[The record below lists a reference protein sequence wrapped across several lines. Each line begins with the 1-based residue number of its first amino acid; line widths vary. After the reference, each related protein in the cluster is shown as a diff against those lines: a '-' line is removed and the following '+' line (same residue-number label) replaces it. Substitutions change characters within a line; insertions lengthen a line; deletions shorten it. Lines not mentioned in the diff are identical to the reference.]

1 MKGLLKI
8 ADCVFSTAAA
18 LAVAW
23 SALLTGCD
31 MDSREGCS
39 PYPRELN
46 VTLPALTVA
55 DAVVVEPMGSRSAVS
70 VEDDALFSVGLGPER
85 GADASWERSL
95 STRADVT
102 LSNVWVLQFDASG
115 ATKACA
121 YVGTVAAGRKVQA
134 TLQSGENYTVWIV
147 ANGPAEGVLTTLNP
161 ATLSDFENKML
172 HTAAAASDETIPL
185 TGGLSG
191 VRILDNGQVL
201 VGTDNTVVP
210 EMTLTRAMARVDVLL
225 EYDVDGADLDG
236 VWLYQVPAGACYGLD
251 DAVTDYPASGTVSN
265 FAYRNGDT
273 SGLVPTSSG
282 SGTVTHTWYIG
293 DNRRGQ
299 NPVIQWEKNK
309 GSNNAPAM
317 ATYARIKSH
326 ESSDTAKGL
335 FHDVYLGENVT
346 TDFNVLRNRHYIY
359 RVRIGG
365 TLDDQKLLAERD
377 DRVWAGTLEYLD
389 GAPTVDPDLSLPIH
403 VNGQTMRV
411 TFSGYWT
418 GPGIPVRATVVGG
431 EELASGIAACYVG
444 NTGSAMLE
452 IPKNEG
458 GAERQIEFAYE
469 WKGEWNVIGIGTQA
483 GYGVTGAKVT
493 PEGDIPGAGGSYVVT
508 LNGAWEEFVKV
519 RAWDGS
525 KSLVNVTVLTPGADV
540 NFSVPVNESFD
551 SRTVTFQYQW
561 GDEWITIG
569 EPRTQAS
576 GVIDTGG
583 GNTIIEPDPNRTG
596 TWQEAIDY
604 CSGKGD
610 GWRLPTENELY
621 YYWYVEP
628 SVSAVSPFMEGDY
641 WSSTNNASDSGQ
653 AWTFDFKYDGGIAN
667 KKGKTERL
675 YMRCVRDKESGAG
688 TEYPYVK
695 AEGNSSV
702 VVLRDAA
709 GGIDRA
715 SLFASRPTVTVKDG
729 QHGENNRMSAMLQ
742 VQNTQPS
749 DLNWR
754 PSIDYC
760 DNLVEEGYDDWR
772 LPTQRELMLI
782 WTVGGNEHVGS
793 LDIDN
798 SSASPIQRPIGNSRL
813 HSLAGFTVLPD
824 NVLFSATWSEGEPDV
839 WPDIKWI
846 LRISGTDGRVNFEGV
861 DGDHPRSFRC
871 VRDWDGSAP
880 NYTVSETAVTPA
892 GDIPGEGKT
901 YSLTLTGDLP
911 PAGVEVRAQSG
922 GTALATGKVTASGT
936 AVDLAVPGNAS
947 YSSRS
952 VTFEYNW
959 NGTWTKISDART
971 QQGWNVTAASVSP
984 EGNIPQA
991 GGTYTVT
998 LTGWGGF
1005 PIRAIDGDGNE
1016 LAINTEYEEVA
1027 NYSAS
1032 ILIPANTGTEARS
1045 VTLQYSQEGVWND
1058 IETRIQLGLSYVT
1071 NINWADCN
1079 TRCSTRGGLPT
1090 SSMVKSMDW
1099 SSYPIYAEGGGV
1111 MYYWCAEKNMGPIGT
1126 ARVYIVWSQALHDKD
1141 QGTVSDDV
1149 GCRCVND

>member
-1 MKGLLKI
+1 MKGLGKI
-8 ADCVFSTAAA
+8 TGSCLLGAAA
-18 LAVAW
+18 LAVAG
-23 SALLTGCD
+23 SLSLV
-31 MDSREGCS
+31 GCS
-39 PYPRELN
+39 KDSPSWWSPAPRE
-46 VTLPALTVA
+46 VEATLPSLAVA
-55 DAVVVEPMGSRSAVS
+55 DAVTVEPMGSRAPVAGAAGSAGASSDNDGLFTVS
-70 VEDDALFSVGLGPER
+70 LGPDE
-85 GADASWERSL
+85 GMGSSAAFPA
-95 STRADVT
+95 TRADVS

-147 ANGPAEGVLTTLNP
+147 ANGPAEGVLTTSNP

-172 HTAAAASDETIPL
+172 HTAAPASDETIPL

-201 VGTDNTVVP
+201 VGEDNTVVP

-225 EYDVDGADLDG
+225 EYDVDGAELDG

-452 IPKNEG
+452 IPKNES

-493 PEGDIPGAGGSYVVT
+493 PEGDIPGAGGSYAVT
-508 LNGAWEEFVKV
+508 LNGAWEDFVKV

-525 KSLVNVTVLTPGADV
+525 KSLVNVTVLTPDKGI
-540 NFSVPVNESFD
+540 NFTVPVNESFD

-569 EPRTQAS
+569 
-576 GVIDTGG
+576 
-583 GNTIIEPDPNRTG
+583 
-596 TWQEAIDY
+596 
-604 CSGKGD
+604 
-610 GWRLPTENELY
+610 
-621 YYWYVEP
+621 
-628 SVSAVSPFMEGDY
+628 
-641 WSSTNNASDSGQ
+641 
-653 AWTFDFKYDGGIAN
+653 
-667 KKGKTERL
+667 
-675 YMRCVRDKESGAG
+675 
-688 TEYPYVK
+688 
-695 AEGNSSV
+695 
-702 VVLRDAA
+702 
-709 GGIDRA
+709 
-715 SLFASRPTVTVKDG
+715 
-729 QHGENNRMSAMLQ
+729 
-742 VQNTQPS
+742 
-749 DLNWR
+749 
-754 PSIDYC
+754 
-760 DNLVEEGYDDWR
+760 
-772 LPTQRELMLI
+772 
-782 WTVGGNEHVGS
+782 
-793 LDIDN
+793 
-798 SSASPIQRPIGNSRL
+798 
-813 HSLAGFTVLPD
+813 
-824 NVLFSATWSEGEPDV
+824 
-839 WPDIKWI
+839 
-846 LRISGTDGRVNFEGV
+846 
-861 DGDHPRSFRC
+861 
-871 VRDWDGSAP
+871 
-880 NYTVSETAVTPA
+880 
-892 GDIPGEGKT
+892 
-901 YSLTLTGDLP
+901 
-911 PAGVEVRAQSG
+911 
-922 GTALATGKVTASGT
+922 
-936 AVDLAVPGNAS
+936 
-947 YSSRS
+947 
-952 VTFEYNW
+952 
-959 NGTWTKISDART
+959 DART

-1032 ILIPANTGTEARS
+1032 IVIPANTGTTTRN
-1045 VTLQYSQEGVWND
+1045 VTFQYSQEGVWND
-1058 IETRIQLGLSYVT
+1058 IETRIQNGIVLTSGLS
-1071 NINWADCN
+1071 WDDCN
-1079 TRCSTRGGLPT
+1079 TKCASLGGMYSIDELRGLDWTGWPT
-1090 SSMVKSMDW
+1090 SVPGQVVYAQYW
-1099 SSYPIYAEGGGV
+1099 SSTVPRENYASCYVPKSGAGLNEN
-1111 MYYWCAEKNMGPIGT
+1111 KNENLG
-1126 ARVYIVWSQALHDKD
+1126 WKC
-1141 QGTVSDDV
+1141 
-1149 GCRCVND
+1149 CRCRNE

>member
-39 PYPRELN
+39 PYPRELD

-85 GADASWERSL
+85 GADASRGQSPA
-95 STRADVT
+95 TRADVT

-121 YVGTVAAGRKVQA
+121 WVGTVAAGQKVQA

-147 ANGPAEGVLTTLNP
+147 ANGPAEGVLTTSNP
-161 ATLSDFENKML
+161 ATLSDFENKLL
-172 HTAAAASDETIPL
+172 HTAAPASDETIPL

-201 VGTDNTVVP
+201 VGEDNTVVP

-225 EYDVDGADLDG
+225 EYDVDGAELDG

-273 SGLVPTSSG
+273 PGLVPTSSG
-282 SGTVTHTWYIG
+282 SGTVTHTWYVG

-299 NPVIQWEKNK
+299 NPAIQWEKNK

-389 GAPTVDPDLSLPIH
+389 GAPTVYPDLSLPIH
-403 VNGQTMRV
+403 VNGQTMQV

-431 EELASGIAACYVG
+431 EELVSGTAACQAG
-444 NTGSAMLE
+444 NTGSVTLE
-452 IPKNEG
+452 IPKND

-493 PEGDIPGAGGSYVVT
+493 PEGDIPGAGGDYAVT
-508 LNGAWEEFVKV
+508 LNGAWEEFVTV

-540 NFSVPVNESFD
+540 NFTVPANESFD

-569 EPRTQAS
+569 EPRTQAA
-576 GVIDTGG
+576 G
-583 GNTIIEPDPNRTG
+583 
-596 TWQEAIDY
+596 
-604 CSGKGD
+604 
-610 GWRLPTENELY
+610 
-621 YYWYVEP
+621 
-628 SVSAVSPFMEGDY
+628 
-641 WSSTNNASDSGQ
+641 AS
-653 AWTFDFKYDGGIAN
+653 
-667 KKGKTERL
+667 
-675 YMRCVRDKESGAG
+675 M
-688 TEYPYVK
+688 
-695 AEGNSSV
+695 
-702 VVLRDAA
+702 
-709 GGIDRA
+709 
-715 SLFASRPTVTVKDG
+715 
-729 QHGENNRMSAMLQ
+729 
-742 VQNTQPS
+742 
-749 DLNWR
+749 
-754 PSIDYC
+754 
-760 DNLVEEGYDDWR
+760 
-772 LPTQRELMLI
+772 
-782 WTVGGNEHVGS
+782 
-793 LDIDN
+793 
-798 SSASPIQRPIGNSRL
+798 SSA
-813 HSLAGFTVLPD
+813 T
-824 NVLFSATWSEGEPDV
+824 
-839 WPDIKWI
+839 
-846 LRISGTDGRVNFEGV
+846 
-861 DGDHPRSFRC
+861 
-871 VRDWDGSAP
+871 
-880 NYTVSETAVTPA
+880 VTPA
-892 GDIPGEGKT
+892 GDIPAEGKT
-901 YSLTLTGDLP
+901 YSLTLTGTIP
-911 PAGVEVRAQSG
+911 SAGVEVRAQSG
-922 GTALATGKVTASGT
+922 GTALVSGTVTKSGTAVSLAVPANASYSSRTVTFEYLWNGTWTQIDDRTQSGYSVSAATHTALATIPTGGGSYSVTLTGVLPAEGVQVRAQSGGTALVTGTVTKSGTAVSLAVPANATGTDRTVTFEYLWNGTWTKIGSDCTQQGYNVSNATHNAPATIPGQGGSYSVTLTGALPSAGVEVRANISGANPVTGKVTASGT
-936 AVDLAVPGNAS
+936 AVPLTVPANATGAD
-947 YSSRS
+947 RT
-952 VTFEYNW
+952 VTFEYLW
-959 NGTWTKISDART
+959 NGTWTKIGDACTQQSYNVSNATHNAPATIPGQGGSYSVTLTGALPAEGVQVRAQSGGTALVTGKVTTSGTAVSLTVPANASYSSRT
-971 QQGWNVTAASVSP
+971 VTFEYQWNGTWTKIGDSRSQQGWNVTAASVSP
-984 EGNIPQA
+984 AGDIPGA

-998 LTGWGGF
+998 LTGWGGYQ
-1005 PIRAIDGDGNE
+1005 IRAVSGSTE
-1016 LAINTEYEEVA
+1016 LVIKTDYTEIA

-1032 ILIPANTGTEARS
+1032 LVIPANPSYTAARS
-1045 VTLQYSQEGVWND
+1045 VTFQYRFNGTWKD
-1058 IETRIQLGLSYVT
+1058 IETRSQAAAIRTPDVT
-1071 NINWADCN
+1071 DFDTCES
-1079 TRCSTRGGLPT
+1079 RCAG
-1090 SSMVKSMDW
+1090 K
-1099 SSYPIYAEGGGV
+1099 GGV
-1111 MYYWCAEKNMGPIGT
+1111 LPDEASVRGADWTGWARDRGYWTAKYDTDQWGGKYHYIFWQDNSYYSIG
-1126 ARVYIVWSQALHDKD
+1126 Y
-1141 QGTVSDDV
+1141 GEYY
-1149 GCRCVND
+1149 CRCVND

>member
-39 PYPRELN
+39 PYPHELD

-121 YVGTVAAGRKVQA
+121 WVGTVAAGARVKA
-134 TLQSGENYTVWIV
+134 ALQSGEGYTVWIV
-147 ANGPAEGVLTTLNP
+147 ANGPAEGVLTTSNP

-172 HTAAAASDETIPL
+172 HTAAPASDETIPL

-201 VGTDNTVVP
+201 VGEDNTVVP

-225 EYDVDGADLDG
+225 EYDVDGAELDG

-273 SGLVPTSSG
+273 SGLAPTSSG

-299 NPVIQWEKNK
+299 NPAIQWEKNK

-493 PEGDIPGAGGSYVVT
+493 PEGDIPGAGGSYAVT

-525 KSLVNVTVLTPGADV
+525 KSLVNVTVLTPGKGI
-540 NFSVPVNESFD
+540 NFTVPANESFD

-569 EPRTQAS
+569 EPRTQAF
-576 GVIDTGG
+576 VPI
-583 GNTIIEPDPNRTG
+583 
-596 TWQEAIDY
+596 
-604 CSGKGD
+604 
-610 GWRLPTENELY
+610 
-621 YYWYVEP
+621 
-628 SVSAVSPFMEGDY
+628 
-641 WSSTNNASDSGQ
+641 
-653 AWTFDFKYDGGIAN
+653 
-667 KKGKTERL
+667 
-675 YMRCVRDKESGAG
+675 
-688 TEYPYVK
+688 
-695 AEGNSSV
+695 
-702 VVLRDAA
+702 
-709 GGIDRA
+709 
-715 SLFASRPTVTVKDG
+715 
-729 QHGENNRMSAMLQ
+729 
-742 VQNTQPS
+742 
-749 DLNWR
+749 
-754 PSIDYC
+754 
-760 DNLVEEGYDDWR
+760 
-772 LPTQRELMLI
+772 
-782 WTVGGNEHVGS
+782 
-793 LDIDN
+793 
-798 SSASPIQRPIGNSRL
+798 SSA
-813 HSLAGFTVLPD
+813 T
-824 NVLFSATWSEGEPDV
+824 
-839 WPDIKWI
+839 
-846 LRISGTDGRVNFEGV
+846 
-861 DGDHPRSFRC
+861 
-871 VRDWDGSAP
+871 
-880 NYTVSETAVTPA
+880 VTPA

-901 YSLTLTGDLP
+901 YSLTLTGTIP
-911 PAGVEVRAQSG
+911 SAGVEVRAQSG
-922 GTALATGKVTASGT
+922 GTALVTGKVTVSGT
-936 AVDLAVPGNAS
+936 AVELAVPANAS
-947 YSSRS
+947 YSSRT
-952 VTFEYNW
+952 VTFEYQW
-959 NGTWTKISDART
+959 NGTWTKIGSDCT

-984 EGNIPQA
+984 AGNIPGA
-991 GGTYTVT
+991 GGYYTVT
-998 LTGWGGF
+998 LTGWGGYQ
-1005 PIRAIDGDGNE
+1005 IRAMSGSTQLVIKTDY
-1016 LAINTEYEEVA
+1016 TETA
-1027 NYSAS
+1027 NYSAF
-1032 ILIPANTGTEARS
+1032 IVIPENPSTTAARS
-1045 VTLQYSQEGVWND
+1045 VTFQYLFNGTWKDV
-1058 IETRIQLGLSYVT
+1058 ETRSQDASLNYNRLSYADCVSHCLDKGGLRTEEEMNALADTNWGNWKMGSSYVYWLDRT
-1071 NINWADCN
+1071 NICWNSAGRY
-1079 TRCSTRGGLPT
+1079 TG
-1090 SSMVKSMDW
+1090 SSRQ
-1099 SSYPIYAEGGGV
+1099 
-1111 MYYWCAEKNMGPIGT
+1111 T
-1126 ARVYIVWSQALHDKD
+1126 Q
-1141 QGTVSDDV
+1141 
-1149 GCRCVND
+1149 GCRCKNE

>member
-1 MKGLLKI
+1 MKCLLKI

-18 LAVAW
+18 LAVAG

-31 MDSREGCS
+31 MDSRDGCS
-39 PYPRELN
+39 PYPRELD

-85 GADASWERSL
+85 GADASRGQSPA
-95 STRADVT
+95 TRADVT

-134 TLQSGENYTVWIV
+134 TLQSGEGYTVWIV
-147 ANGPAEGVLTTLNP
+147 ANGPAEGVLTTSNP

-172 HTAAAASDETIPL
+172 HTAVPASDELIPL

-201 VGTDNTVVP
+201 VGEDNTVVP

-225 EYDVDGADLDG
+225 EYNVDGAELDG

-273 SGLVPTSSG
+273 SGLAPTSSG

-431 EELASGIAACYVG
+431 EELASGTAACQVG
-444 NTGSAMLE
+444 NTGSATLE

-469 WKGEWNVIGIGTQA
+469 WKGEWNVIGIGTQG

-493 PEGDIPGAGGSYVVT
+493 PEGDIPGAGGDYVVT
-508 LNGAWEEFVKV
+508 LNGAWEESVKV

-540 NFSVPVNESFD
+540 NFTVPANVSFD

-569 EPRTQAS
+569 EPRTQVS

-583 GNTIIEPDPNRTG
+583 SGTVLEPDPNRTG

-604 CSGKGD
+604 CSGKGE
-610 GWRLPTENELY
+610 GWRVPTAAEMTY
-621 YYWYVEP
+621 FYITKPVIDQWSAFGTTGYWTATRCATNAATV
-628 SVSAVSPFMEGDY
+628 VMVNMETGKLTDN
-641 WSSTNNASDSGQ
+641 STNNL
-653 AWTFDFKYDGGIAN
+653 N
-667 KKGKTERL
+667 KKL
-675 YMRCVRDKESGAG
+675 VRCVKGELSVD
-688 TEYPYVK
+688 YPYVTTEYGGK
-695 AEGNSSV
+695 VLVLQDENGGIEDIALYPEKLTESNTCDRSSV
-702 VVLRDAA
+702 EHKV
-709 GGIDRA
+709 
-715 SLFASRPTVTVKDG
+715 SRKFRLQNVGATAKELPMGNMEAMEYCHNLTEDG
-729 QHGENNRMSAMLQ
+729 L
-742 VQNTQPS
+742 T
-749 DLNWR
+749 
-754 PSIDYC
+754 
-760 DNLVEEGYDDWR
+760 DWR
-772 LPTQRELMLI
+772 LPTGREMLLI
-782 WTVGGNEHVGS
+782 WIAGG
-793 LDIDN
+793 
-798 SSASPIQRPIGNSRL
+798 
-813 HSLAGFTVLPD
+813 
-824 NVLFSATWSEGEPDV
+824 
-839 WPDIKWI
+839 
-846 LRISGTDGRVNFEGV
+846 
-861 DGDHPRSFRC
+861 
-871 VRDWDGSAP
+871 
-880 NYTVSETAVTPA
+880 
-892 GDIPGEGKT
+892 
-901 YSLTLTGDLP
+901 
-911 PAGVEVRAQSG
+911 
-922 GTALATGKVTASGT
+922 ATGNIDLNDNATGVGDESYPFISRVLQDSGWQLPTVASDSRMCYW
-936 AVDLAVPGNAS
+936 VSHRYES
-947 YSSRS
+947 YDQD
-952 VTFEYNW
+952 W
-959 NGTWTKISDART
+959 C
-971 QQGWNVTAASVSP
+971 
-984 EGNIPQA
+984 
-991 GGTYTVT
+991 TVM
-998 LTGWGGF
+998 
-1005 PIRAIDGDGNE
+1005 I
-1016 LAINTEYEEVA
+1016 
-1027 NYSAS
+1027 NYSEEWGFAHMS
-1032 ILIPANTGTEARS
+1032 RNKDR
-1045 VTLQYSQEGVWND
+1045 GVLC
-1058 IETRIQLGLSYVT
+1058 I
-1071 NINWADCN
+1071 C
-1079 TRCSTRGGLPT
+1079 
-1090 SSMVKSMDW
+1090 
-1099 SSYPIYAEGGGV
+1099 
-1111 MYYWCAEKNMGPIGT
+1111 
-1126 ARVYIVWSQALHDKD
+1126 
-1141 QGTVSDDV
+1141 DV
-1149 GCRCVND
+1149 D

>member
-23 SALLTGCD
+23 SVLLTGCD
-31 MDSREGCS
+31 MDSRERCS
-39 PYPRELN
+39 PYPRELD

-121 YVGTVAAGRKVQA
+121 WVGTVAAGARVKA
-134 TLQSGENYTVWIV
+134 ALQSGEGYTVWIV
-147 ANGPAEGVLTTLNP
+147 ANGPAAGVLTTSNP

-172 HTAAAASDETIPL
+172 HTAAPASDELIPL

-201 VGTDNTVVP
+201 VGEDNTVVP

-225 EYDVDGADLDG
+225 EYDVDGAELDG

-273 SGLVPTSSG
+273 PGLAPTSSG

-326 ESSDTAKGL
+326 ESSDAAKGL

-431 EELASGIAACYVG
+431 EELATGTAACYVG

-493 PEGDIPGAGGSYVVT
+493 PEGDIPGQGGSYAVT
-508 LNGAWEEFVKV
+508 LNGAWEDFVTV

-540 NFSVPVNESFD
+540 NFTVPANESFD

-569 EPRTQAS
+569 EPRTQ
-576 GVIDTGG
+576 V
-583 GNTIIEPDPNRTG
+583 
-596 TWQEAIDY
+596 
-604 CSGKGD
+604 
-610 GWRLPTENELY
+610 
-621 YYWYVEP
+621 
-628 SVSAVSPFMEGDY
+628 
-641 WSSTNNASDSGQ
+641 
-653 AWTFDFKYDGGIAN
+653 
-667 KKGKTERL
+667 
-675 YMRCVRDKESGAG
+675 SGA
-688 TEYPYVK
+688 
-695 AEGNSSV
+695 S
-702 VVLRDAA
+702 
-709 GGIDRA
+709 
-715 SLFASRPTVTVKDG
+715 
-729 QHGENNRMSAMLQ
+729 M
-742 VQNTQPS
+742 
-749 DLNWR
+749 
-754 PSIDYC
+754 
-760 DNLVEEGYDDWR
+760 
-772 LPTQRELMLI
+772 
-782 WTVGGNEHVGS
+782 
-793 LDIDN
+793 
-798 SSASPIQRPIGNSRL
+798 SSA
-813 HSLAGFTVLPD
+813 T
-824 NVLFSATWSEGEPDV
+824 
-839 WPDIKWI
+839 
-846 LRISGTDGRVNFEGV
+846 
-861 DGDHPRSFRC
+861 
-871 VRDWDGSAP
+871 
-880 NYTVSETAVTPA
+880 VTPA
-892 GDIPGEGKT
+892 GDIPAEGKT
-901 YSLTLTGDLP
+901 YSLTLTGTIP
-911 PAGVEVRAQSG
+911 SAGVEVRAQSG

-936 AVDLAVPGNAS
+936 AVELAVPANAS
-947 YSSRS
+947 YSSRTVTFEYLWNGTWTKIGDRTQAGYS
-952 VTFEYNW
+952 VTAATHTAPATIPTGGGSYSVTLTGVLPADGVQVRAQSGGTALVTGTVTKSGTAVSLAVPANATGADRTVTFEYNW
-959 NGTWTKISDART
+959 NGTWTKIGDACT
-971 QQGWNVTAASVSP
+971 QQGYNVSNATHNAPATIPGQGGSYNVTLTGVLPAAGVDVRAQSGGTALVTGKVTASGTAVSLTVPGNLSYNTRTVTFEYLWNGTWTKIGTDCTQQAWNVTAASVTPS
-984 EGNIPQA
+984 GDIPGA

-998 LTGWGGF
+998 LTGWGGYQ
-1005 PIRAIDGDGNE
+1005 IRAVSGSTE
-1016 LAINTEYEEVA
+1016 LVIKTDYTETA

-1032 ILIPANTGTEARS
+1032 LAIPANPSSTAARS
-1045 VTLQYSQEGVWND
+1045 VTFQYRFNGMWKD
-1058 IETRIQLGLSYVT
+1058 IETRSQAANLKGT
-1071 NINWADCN
+1071 EGKNWSNCN
-1079 TRCSTRGGLPT
+1079 TYCQGKGGIPT
-1090 SSMVKSMDW
+1090 LAQLQSASWVGWHTDSSANGFYW
-1099 SSYPIYAEGGGV
+1099 SCEYKDGDTG
-1111 MYYWCAEKNMGPIGT
+1111 
-1126 ARVYIVWSQALHDKD
+1126 AL
-1141 QGTVSDDV
+1141 SDHMWLWNPAISNTTFNAKFV
-1149 GCRCVND
+1149 PTYHCRCVNE

>member
-23 SALLTGCD
+23 SVLLTGCD

-39 PYPRELN
+39 PYPRELD

-121 YVGTVAAGRKVQA
+121 WVGTVAAGRKVQA

-147 ANGPAEGVLTTLNP
+147 ANGPAEGGLTTSNP

-172 HTAAAASDETIPL
+172 HTAAPASDELIPL

-201 VGTDNTVVP
+201 VGEDNTVVP

-225 EYDVDGADLDG
+225 EYDVDGAELDG

-273 SGLVPTSSG
+273 PGLAPTSSG

-299 NPVIQWEKNK
+299 NPAIQWEKNK

-540 NFSVPVNESFD
+540 NFTVPANESFD

-569 EPRTQAS
+569 EPRTQ
-576 GVIDTGG
+576 V
-583 GNTIIEPDPNRTG
+583 
-596 TWQEAIDY
+596 
-604 CSGKGD
+604 
-610 GWRLPTENELY
+610 
-621 YYWYVEP
+621 
-628 SVSAVSPFMEGDY
+628 
-641 WSSTNNASDSGQ
+641 
-653 AWTFDFKYDGGIAN
+653 
-667 KKGKTERL
+667 
-675 YMRCVRDKESGAG
+675 SGA
-688 TEYPYVK
+688 
-695 AEGNSSV
+695 S
-702 VVLRDAA
+702 
-709 GGIDRA
+709 
-715 SLFASRPTVTVKDG
+715 
-729 QHGENNRMSAMLQ
+729 M
-742 VQNTQPS
+742 
-749 DLNWR
+749 
-754 PSIDYC
+754 
-760 DNLVEEGYDDWR
+760 
-772 LPTQRELMLI
+772 
-782 WTVGGNEHVGS
+782 
-793 LDIDN
+793 
-798 SSASPIQRPIGNSRL
+798 SSA
-813 HSLAGFTVLPD
+813 T
-824 NVLFSATWSEGEPDV
+824 
-839 WPDIKWI
+839 
-846 LRISGTDGRVNFEGV
+846 
-861 DGDHPRSFRC
+861 
-871 VRDWDGSAP
+871 
-880 NYTVSETAVTPA
+880 VTPA
-892 GDIPGEGKT
+892 GDIPAEGKT
-901 YSLTLTGDLP
+901 FSLTLTGTIP
-911 PAGVEVRAQSG
+911 SAGVEVRAQSG

-936 AVDLAVPGNAS
+936 AVELAVPANAS
-947 YSSRS
+947 YSSRTVTFEYLWNGTWTKIGDRTQAGYS
-952 VTFEYNW
+952 VTAATHTAPATIPTGGGSYSVTLTGVLPADGVQVRAQSGGTAFVTGTVTKSGTAVSLAVPANATGADRTVTFEYNW
-959 NGTWTKISDART
+959 NGTWTKIGSDCT
-971 QQGWNVTAASVSP
+971 QQGYNVSNATHNAPATIPGQGGSYSVTLTGVLPSAGVEVRANISGANPVTGKVTASGTAVPLTVPANATGADRTVTFEYLWNGTWTKIGDACTQQSYNVSNATHNAPATIPGQGGSYSVTLTGVLPAEGVQVRAQSGGTALVTGKVTTSGTAVSLTVPANASYSSRTVTIEYQWNGTWTKIGDSRSQQGYNVTKASVSP
-984 EGNIPQA
+984 SGNIPST
-991 GGTYTVT
+991 GGDYTVT
-998 LTGWGGF
+998 LIGYYPATGVEVRILFEGGQLESKIYPSETTRTLPVNSNSETVTRYITF
-1005 PIRAIDGDGNE
+1005 QYEFDGNW
-1016 LAINTEYEEVA
+1016 I
-1027 NYSAS
+1027 
-1032 ILIPANTGTEARS
+1032 
-1045 VTLQYSQEGVWND
+1045 D
-1058 IETRIQLGLSYVT
+1058 IEKKVQEANVKSAPELTYQ
-1071 NINWADCN
+1071 ACQ
-1079 TRCSTRGGLPT
+1079 TRCADLGSEIPSYATMET
-1090 SSMVKSMDW
+1090 MDW
-1099 SSYPIYAEGGGV
+1099 STWDNSKYHWTSTLMEGRDDMARNFRYGSTASPSYTLISTSAGF
-1111 MYYWCAEKNMGPIGT
+1111 T
-1126 ARVYIVWSQALHDKD
+1126 RR
-1141 QGTVSDDV
+1141 
-1149 GCRCVND
+1149 CRCRSE

>member
-8 ADCVFSTAAA
+8 ADCVFSTASA

-23 SALLTGCD
+23 SVLLTGCD
-31 MDSREGCS
+31 MDSREGFS
-39 PYPRELN
+39 PYPRELD

-85 GADASWERSL
+85 GTDASRGQSPA
-95 STRADVT
+95 TRADVT

-147 ANGPAEGVLTTLNP
+147 ANGPAEGVLTTSNP
-161 ATLSDFENKML
+161 ATLFDFENKLL
-172 HTAAAASDETIPL
+172 HTAAPASDETIPL
-185 TGGLSG
+185 SGGLSG

-201 VGTDNTVVP
+201 VGEDNTVVP

-299 NPVIQWEKNK
+299 NPAIQWEKNK

-431 EELASGIAACYVG
+431 EELASGTAACQVG
-444 NTGSAMLE
+444 NTGSATFD

-525 KSLVNVTVLTPGADV
+525 KSLVNVTVLTPGV
-540 NFSVPVNESFD
+540 GINFTVPANESFD

-561 GDEWITIG
+561 GDDWIRIG
-569 EPRTQAS
+569 EPCTQAS
-576 GVIDTGG
+576 G
-583 GNTIIEPDPNRTG
+583 
-596 TWQEAIDY
+596 
-604 CSGKGD
+604 
-610 GWRLPTENELY
+610 
-621 YYWYVEP
+621 
-628 SVSAVSPFMEGDY
+628 
-641 WSSTNNASDSGQ
+641 AS
-653 AWTFDFKYDGGIAN
+653 I
-667 KKGKTERL
+667 
-675 YMRCVRDKESGAG
+675 
-688 TEYPYVK
+688 
-695 AEGNSSV
+695 
-702 VVLRDAA
+702 
-709 GGIDRA
+709 
-715 SLFASRPTVTVKDG
+715 
-729 QHGENNRMSAMLQ
+729 
-742 VQNTQPS
+742 
-749 DLNWR
+749 
-754 PSIDYC
+754 
-760 DNLVEEGYDDWR
+760 
-772 LPTQRELMLI
+772 
-782 WTVGGNEHVGS
+782 
-793 LDIDN
+793 
-798 SSASPIQRPIGNSRL
+798 SSA
-813 HSLAGFTVLPD
+813 T
-824 NVLFSATWSEGEPDV
+824 
-839 WPDIKWI
+839 
-846 LRISGTDGRVNFEGV
+846 
-861 DGDHPRSFRC
+861 
-871 VRDWDGSAP
+871 
-880 NYTVSETAVTPA
+880 VTPA
-892 GDIPGEGKT
+892 GDIPAEGKT
-901 YSLTLTGDLP
+901 YSLTLTGSIP
-911 PAGVEVRAQSG
+911 SAGVEVRAQSG
-922 GTALATGKVTASGT
+922 GKDLVKGKVSASVTALELTVPANATGADRTVI
-936 AVDLAVPGNAS
+936 
-947 YSSRS
+947 
-952 VTFEYNW
+952 FEYLFY
-959 NGTWTKISDART
+959 GTWREVETRT
-971 QQGWNVTAASVSP
+971 QL
-984 EGNIPQA
+984 A
-991 GGTYTVT
+991 GHLVGAW
-998 LTGWGGF
+998 LEFANCEANCRDWGGIPTF
-1005 PIRAIDGDGNE
+1005 SEAKALNWDGWSTENNGIYW
-1016 LAINTEYEEVA
+1016 INATGRYGMQV
-1027 NYSAS
+1027 
-1032 ILIPANTGTEARS
+1032 IIIPEMYQRD
-1045 VTLQYSQEGVWND
+1045 LGVVFAW
-1058 IETRIQLGLSYVT
+1058 
-1071 NINWADCN
+1071 
-1079 TRCSTRGGLPT
+1079 
-1090 SSMVKSMDW
+1090 
-1099 SSYPIYAEGGGV
+1099 
-1111 MYYWCAEKNMGPIGT
+1111 
-1126 ARVYIVWSQALHDKD
+1126 
-1141 QGTVSDDV
+1141 
-1149 GCRCVND
+1149 CRCRNDN